1 MLDAPSHHV
10 LFVNRPADYGPTQPS
25 CVAQESC
32 PERPDKHFLKQIEGD
47 VWNRKELAGVGEGE
61 ANMSNGERRQVG
73 SAQRDI
79 FGL

>member
-10 LFVNRPADYGPTQPS
+10 LFINRPADYGPTKSS
-25 CVAQESC
+25 CVAQESY

-47 VWNRKELAGVGEGE
+47 VWNRKELTGVGEGE
-61 ANMSNGERRQVG
+61 ADMSNGERRQVG
-73 SAQRDI
+73 RAQSDV